1 MESLVI
7 DGVIEAANDVDS
19 TQDAVKELSANDLM
33 LVGGGTANVCWL

>member
-7 DGVIEAANDVDS
+7 DTNTDLDAAQAAI
-19 TQDAVKELSANDLM
+19 TELSANDLA